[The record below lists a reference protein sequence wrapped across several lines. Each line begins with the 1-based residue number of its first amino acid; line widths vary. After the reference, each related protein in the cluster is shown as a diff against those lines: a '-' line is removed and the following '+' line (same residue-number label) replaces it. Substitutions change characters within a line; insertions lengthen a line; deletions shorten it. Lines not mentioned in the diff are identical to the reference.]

1 MKKAFKYCIFLSLVI
16 VTVFLSFNGGYV
28 TGPPFIQNESIFSS
42 GGPDSFGYT
51 WRDTI
56 LTAGTLGFKDT
67 TWGTGTWTRVNG
79 LGDDNLVGPF
89 AMGWSFRYYYYN
101 VNQFWIGSNGW
112 LTFRNPGA
120 SQLASPFPNIPATT
134 PPNDLVV
141 PYAAD
146 LNFTG
151 TNNPGRVYYYT
162 NNTDTSII
170 SFYSVPFWQQAAPT
184 FNGANTFQVIF
195 TSADSSI
202 TFKYK
207 DTSGTLATP
216 DLVTGIENL
225 TGLIGLQ
232 VSRNAYATEN
242 KEVKF
247 KYPPVVTYQV
257 RDVTVKS
264 VDNPNNGGIIKLVGD
279 TIAVNAVIENVGNV
293 NVSSFSAAM
302 TIRTVTNTLVRS
314 DTVSV
319 PALNAGAN
327 SPISFNNTFIPTTPG
342 FYFIRVRTLL
352 VGDQVTLN
360 DSTQIELNVL
370 PRTGVMELAYE
381 NGLANGTG
389 ISWSGGSGSVGTY
402 FIPPIYPVR
411 IDTVKFYMTNVAAG
425 YTAKILDDDGANG
438 TPGTQLFSQVM
449 PPATVNTFAKVPV
462 TGVNI
467 TSGGFYVIWQ
477 MGGESVQL
485 ATNITAPISRRS
497 IEGFGNDYAPFRRAD
512 TDDPL
517 IRATVFSSV
526 IGIQQVSSEVPV
538 RFSLEQNYPNPFNP
552 ATNIKFSIPKQEL
565 VKLVVYDIL
574 GKEVATLVNENMSPG
589 IYKVDFPARTG
600 GNGSAY
606 ASGIYF
612 YRIESASFTDVK
624 KMILIK

>member
-1 MKKAFKYCIFLSLVI
+1 MKRSLKYLGLLSLLI
-16 VTVFLSFNGGYV
+16 VTVLISFNAGYV
-28 TGPPFIQNESIFSS
+28 NGPPFIQHEAVFST

-67 TWGTGTWTRVNG
+67 TWGSGTWTRVNG
-79 LGDDNLVGPF
+79 LGDDNLVGPISL
-89 AMGWSFRYYYYN
+89 GWGFKYYWYT
-101 VNQFWIGSNGW
+101 VNQVWIGSNGW
-112 LTFRNPGA
+112 ITFRNPGA
-120 SQLASPFPNIPATT
+120 SQLASPFPNIPVST
-134 PPNDLVV
+134 PPNDIVV

-146 LNFTG
+146 LNFGGTG
-151 TNNPGRVYYYT
+151 NIGRCYFYT

-170 SFYSVPFWQQAAPT
+170 TYYNVPFWQQAAPNW
-184 FNGANTFQVIF
+184 NGANTFQVIF
-195 TSADSSI
+195 TSADSSV

-207 DTSGTLATP
+207 DTSGALATP
-216 DLVTGIENL
+216 DLVTGMENL

-264 VDNPNNGGIIKLVGD
+264 IDNPNNGGIIKLVGD
-279 TIAVNAVIENVGNV
+279 TIHVNAVIENVGNV
-293 NVSSFSAAM
+293 SVPSSNAAM
-302 TIRTVTNTLVRS
+302 TIRTATNTLVAS
-314 DTVSV
+314 DTVPV

-327 SPISFNNTFIPTTPG
+327 SPISFNHTFIPTTPG
-342 FYFIRVRTLL
+342 FYFIRVRALL
-352 VGDQVTLN
+352 PGDQVTMN

-381 NGLANGTG
+381 NGQANGTG

-402 FIPPIYPVR
+402 FVPPIYPVR
-411 IDTVKFYMTNVAAG
+411 VDTLKFYMTNVAAG

-449 PPATVNTFAKVPV
+449 PVATINTFAKVPV

-485 ATNITAPISRRS
+485 ATNITPPISRRS

-574 GKEVATLVNENMSPG
+574 GKEVVTLVNENMSPG
-589 IYKVDFPARTG
+589 IYKVDF
-600 GNGSAY
+600 NGSAY